1 MSTKL
6 SEIKIVNNLENKIN
20 STVEAITNEFYGITL
35 IHFIEDNI
43 NENISVMV
51 YTKNLGTLN
60 ISELLEIQK
69 RLNAKSLLIS
79 KFPIIAKCNG
89 LIYIL
94 QY

>member
-6 SEIKIVNNLENKIN
+6 NEIKIVNNLENKIN
-20 STVEAITNEFYGITL
+20 STVEVITNEFYGITL

-51 YTKNLGTLN
+51 YTKNMGTLN

-79 KFPIIAKCNG
+79 KFPIITKCDG